1 MSENQSFTDNPFKKL
16 NGKDYPVK
24 KKLVEVTSS
33 KKQNLEKEKACSKE
47 DSDNLLFLE
56 MVSNVTPL
64 QAKGRDIR
72 PEIPK
77 STPNIVEDN
86 SLQDFMDGKLEF
98 SLSLTGEYFEGH
110 VIGLDQAIMNKL
122 RAGVFSPSAHVD
134 LHGYNVVQA
143 FETLR
148 NFIKNSWYTGSRTV
162 LIVSGRGKNSINGI
176 SILREKL
183 QFWLTQDPFK
193 RVVLAFCTAKP
204 HDGGPGSIYVLLR
217 KFKKKGRI
225 YWERMP
231 ADSDLY

>member
-16 NGKDYPVK
+16 NGKNYPVK